1 MKIALIGPG
10 IMPIPPD
17 GWGAVESLIW
27 EIACELGEKGHEG
40 MIINVPDLNEIV
52 NEVQQCDFDFVH
64 LFYDV
69 FHPVMDAIKMAS
81 PNVVTA
87 ISSAYP
93 YVDQFEHHQRDGYT
107 PTYKWLVEQANHYN
121 FCLSDKDLNTY
132 KDGGADPKR
141 LLRLGL
147 GAQHKNFKFRSE
159 CSKPDK
165 TLYMAKIER
174 RKRQW
179 IYQSIDSI
187 EFVGRYSPTTTF
199 DRLHKSYI
207 GEWTTEEKHRN
218 VTKYANLLLLSDGE
232 NGTPLVIKE
241 ALVSGIGIVCS
252 KYAAYDLDPSLPF
265 ITIIPDDK
273 INDLEY
279 VENAIKENREVSI
292 TMRDKIHEY
301 GVKNFS
307 WETIVNQYERD
318 IETLLESNRR
328 VKPIKENQDYLVVE
342 G

>member
-1 MKIALIGPG
+1 MKIGFIGPG

-52 NEVQQCDFDFVH
+52 KTVQENDFDFIH

-69 FHPVMDAIKMAS
+69 FHPVMDAIKQVS
-81 PNVVTA
+81 PRSVTA

-93 YVDQFEHHQRDGYT
+93 YVDQFEFHQRDGYT
-107 PTYKWLVEQANHYN
+107 NTYNWLINQKDHYN
-121 FCLSDKDLNTY
+121 FCLSDKDLKTY
-132 KDGGADPKR
+132 KNGGGDTSK
-141 LLRLGL
+141 LFRLGL
-147 GAQHKNFKFRSE
+147 GAQHKNFKFNIDCE
-159 CSKPDK
+159 KADK
-165 TLYMAKIER
+165 TLYMAKIEV

-207 GEWTTEEKHRN
+207 GEWTTEEKHEN
-218 VTKYANLLLLSDGE
+218 VTKYANLMLLSDGE

-252 KYAAYDLDPSLPF
+252 KYAAYDLDMSLPF

-273 INDLEY
+273 LNDLEY
-279 VENAIKENREVSI
+279 VENAIQENREVSI
-292 TMRDKIHEY
+292 GMRQEIRDY

-307 WETIVNQYERD
+307 WENIVNQYEKD
-318 IETLLESNRR
+318 ILEIL
-328 VKPIKENQDYLVVE
+328 K
-342 G
+342 

>member
-1 MKIALIGPG
+1 MKIGFIGPG

-52 NEVQQCDFDFVH
+52 KTVRENDFDFIH

-69 FHPVMDAIKMAS
+69 FHPVMDEIKKVS
-81 PNVVTA
+81 PRSVTA

-93 YVDQFEHHQRDGYT
+93 YVDQFEFHQRDGYT
-107 PTYKWLVEQANHYN
+107 STYNWLINQKDHYN
-121 FCLSDKDLNTY
+121 FCLSDKDLETY
-132 KDGGADPKR
+132 KNGGADVSK

-147 GAQHKNFKFRSE
+147 GAQHKNFKFNVE
-159 CSKPDK
+159 CEKPDI
-165 TLYMAKIER
+165 TLYMAKIEV

-199 DRLHKSYI
+199 DKLHKSYI
-207 GEWTTEEKHRN
+207 GEWTTEEKHQN
-218 VTKYANLLLLSDGE
+218 VTKYANLMLLSDGE

-241 ALVSGIGIVCS
+241 ALVSGIGVVCS
-252 KYAAYDLDPSLPF
+252 KYAAYDLDTSLPF
-265 ITIIPDDK
+265 ITVIPDDK
-273 INDLEY
+273 LNDLDY
-279 VENAIKENREVSI
+279 VATAIKENRDASI
-292 TMRDKIHEY
+292 SLRKEIREY
-301 GVKNFS
+301 GVNNFS
-307 WETIVNQYERD
+307 WENIVNQYERD
-318 IETLLESNRR
+318 ILEIL
-328 VKPIKENQDYLVVE
+328 K
-342 G
+342 

>member
-27 EIACELGEKGHEG
+27 EIACELGERGHEG
-40 MIINVPDLNEIV
+40 MIINVPDLDEIV
-52 NEVQQCDFDFVH
+52 NTVRENNFDFIH

-69 FHPVMDAIKMAS
+69 FHPVMDVIKQVS
-81 PNVVTA
+81 PRTVTA

-93 YVDQFEHHQRDGYT
+93 YVDQFQFHRKDGYT
-107 PTYKWLVEQANHYN
+107 DIYNWLVNQKDHYN
-121 FCLSDKDLNTY
+121 FCLSDKDLQTY
-132 KDGGADPKR
+132 ENGGADVSK

-147 GAQHKNFKFRSE
+147 GSQHKRFKFSVE
-159 CSKPDK
+159 CEKKDT
-165 TLYMAKIER
+165 TLYMAKIEV

-199 DRLHKSYI
+199 DKLHKSYI
-207 GEWTTEEKHRN
+207 GEWTTEEKHEN
-218 VTKYANLLLLSDGE
+218 VTKYANLMLLSDGE

-241 ALVSGIGIVCS
+241 ALVSGIGVVCS
-252 KYAAYDLDPSLPF
+252 KYAAYDLDESLPF
-265 ITIIPDDK
+265 ITVIPDNKLD
-273 INDLEY
+273 DLDY
-279 VENAIKENREVSI
+279 VENVIKENRNISI
-292 TMRDKIHEY
+292 PMREKIREY

-307 WETIVNQYERD
+307 WETIVNQYEKD
-318 IETLLESNRR
+318 IF
-328 VKPIKENQDYLVVE
+328 KIIK
-342 G
+342 

>member
-1 MKIALIGPG
+1 MKIGFIGPG

-27 EIACELGEKGHEG
+27 EIACELGEKDHEG

-52 NEVQQCDFDFVH
+52 KTVQENDFDFIH

-69 FHPVMDAIKMAS
+69 FHPVMDAIKQVS
-81 PNVVTA
+81 PRSVTA

-93 YVDQFEHHQRDGYT
+93 YVDQFEFHQRDGYT
-107 PTYKWLVEQANHYN
+107 ATYNWLVNQKDHYN
-121 FCLSDKDLNTY
+121 FCLSDKDLETY
-132 KDGGADPKR
+132 KNGGADTSK
-141 LLRLGL
+141 LFRLGL
-147 GAQHKNFKFRSE
+147 GAQHKNFKFSTE
-159 CSKPDK
+159 CEKPDK
-165 TLYMAKIER
+165 TLYMAKIEV

-179 IYQSIDSI
+179 IYQSIGSI

-207 GEWTTEEKHRN
+207 GEWTTEEKHEN
-218 VTKYANLLLLSDGE
+218 VTKYANLMLLSDGE

-252 KYAAYDLDPSLPF
+252 KYAAYDLDDSLPF

-273 INDLEY
+273 LNDLEY
-279 VENAIKENREVSI
+279 VENAIKENRDVSI
-292 TMRDKIHEY
+292 GMRQEIRNY

-307 WETIVNQYERD
+307 WENIVNQYEKD
-318 IETLLESNRR
+318 ILEIL
-328 VKPIKENQDYLVVE
+328 K
-342 G
+342 

>member
-40 MIINVPDLNEIV
+40 MIINVPDLNEIIQTV
-52 NEVQQCDFDFVH
+52 RENNFDFIH

-69 FHPVMDAIKMAS
+69 FYPVMDEIKKVS
-81 PNVVTA
+81 PRSVTA

-93 YVDQFEHHQRDGYT
+93 YVDQFQFHQRDGYA
-107 PTYKWLVEQANHYN
+107 PTYNWLVNQKDHYN
-121 FCLSDKDLNTY
+121 FCLSDKDLQTY
-132 KDGGADPKR
+132 KNGGADVSK

-147 GAQHKNFKFRSE
+147 GSQHKNFKFNVE
-159 CSKPDK
+159 CEKSDT
-165 TLYMAKIER
+165 TLYMAKIEV

-199 DRLHKSYI
+199 DRFHKSYI
-207 GEWTTEEKHRN
+207 GEWTTEKKHDS
-218 VTKYANLLLLSDGE
+218 VTKYANLMLLSDGE

-241 ALVSGIGIVCS
+241 ALVSGIGVVCS
-252 KYAAYDLDPSLPF
+252 KYAAYDLDESLPF
-265 ITIIPDDK
+265 ITVIPDDK
-273 INDLEY
+273 LNDLEY
-279 VENAIKENREVSI
+279 VENVIRENRNISI
-292 TMRDKIHEY
+292 TMREKIREY

-307 WETIVNQYERD
+307 WETIVNQYEKD
-318 IETLLESNRR
+318 ILKI
-328 VKPIKENQDYLVVE
+328 VK
-342 G
+342 

>member
-1 MKIALIGPG
+1 MKIGFIGPG

-27 EIACELGEKGHEG
+27 EIACELGDKGHEG

-52 NEVQQCDFDFVH
+52 NTVQENDFDFIH

-69 FHPVMDAIKMAS
+69 FHPVMDVIKQVS
-81 PNVVTA
+81 PRSITA

-93 YVDQFEHHQRDGYT
+93 YVDQFEFHQRDGYT
-107 PTYKWLVEQANHYN
+107 ATYNWLVNQKDHYN
-121 FCLSDKDLNTY
+121 FCLSDKDLETY
-132 KDGGADPKR
+132 KNGGADVSK

-147 GAQHKNFKFRSE
+147 GAQHKNFKFDVDCE
-159 CSKPDK
+159 KPDK
-165 TLYMAKIER
+165 TLYMAKIEV

-207 GEWTTEEKHRN
+207 GEWTTEEKHEN
-218 VTKYANLLLLSDGE
+218 VTKYANLMLLSDGE

-252 KYAAYDLDPSLPF
+252 KYAAYDLDTSLPF

-273 INDLEY
+273 LNDLEY
-279 VENAIKENREVSI
+279 VENAIKENREASVGLRQEI
-292 TMRDKIHEY
+292 RDY

-307 WETIVNQYERD
+307 WENIVKQYEKD
-318 IETLLESNRR
+318 IFEIL
-328 VKPIKENQDYLVVE
+328 K
-342 G
+342 

>member
-1 MKIALIGPG
+1 MKIGFIGPG

-52 NEVQQCDFDFVH
+52 KTVQENDFDFIH

-69 FHPVMDAIKMAS
+69 FHPVMDAIKQVS
-81 PNVVTA
+81 PRSVTA

-93 YVDQFEHHQRDGYT
+93 YVDQFEFHQRDGYT
-107 PTYKWLVEQANHYN
+107 STYNWLISQKDHYN
-121 FCLSDKDLNTY
+121 FCLSDKDLETY
-132 KDGGADPKR
+132 KNGGADISK

-147 GAQHKNFKFRSE
+147 GAQHKNFKFNSE
-159 CSKPDK
+159 CEKSDK
-165 TLYMAKIER
+165 TLYMAKIEV

-207 GEWTTEEKHRN
+207 GEWTTEEKHEN
-218 VTKYANLLLLSDGE
+218 VTKYANLMLLSDGE

-252 KYAAYDLDPSLPF
+252 KYAAYDLDTSLPF

-273 INDLEY
+273 LNDLEY
-279 VENAIKENREVSI
+279 VENSIKENRDVSI
-292 TMRDKIHEY
+292 NMRQEIRDY

-307 WETIVNQYERD
+307 WENIVDQYEKD
-318 IETLLESNRR
+318 ILQIL
-328 VKPIKENQDYLVVE
+328 K
-342 G
+342 

>member
-1 MKIALIGPG
+1 MKIGFIGPG

-52 NEVQQCDFDFVH
+52 KTVKENDFDFIH

-69 FHPVMDAIKMAS
+69 FHPVMDAINQVS
-81 PNVVTA
+81 PRSVTA

-93 YVDQFEHHQRDGYT
+93 YVDQFEFHQRDGYT
-107 PTYKWLVEQANHYN
+107 NTYNWLINQKDHYN
-121 FCLSDKDLNTY
+121 FCLSDKDLKTY
-132 KDGGADPKR
+132 KNGGGDTSK
-141 LLRLGL
+141 LFRLGL
-147 GAQHKNFKFRSE
+147 GAQHKNFKFNIDCE
-159 CSKPDK
+159 KADK
-165 TLYMAKIER
+165 TLYMAKIEV

-207 GEWTTEEKHRN
+207 GEWTTEEKHEN
-218 VTKYANLLLLSDGE
+218 VTKYANLMLLSDGE

-252 KYAAYDLDPSLPF
+252 KYAAYDLDDSLPF
-265 ITIIPDDK
+265 ITIIPDNK
-273 INDLEY
+273 LNDLEY
-279 VENAIKENREVSI
+279 VKNAIQENREVSI
-292 TMRDKIHEY
+292 GMRQEIRDY

-307 WETIVNQYERD
+307 WENIVNQYEKD
-318 IETLLESNRR
+318 ILEIL
-328 VKPIKENQDYLVVE
+328 K
-342 G
+342 

>member
-1 MKIALIGPG
+1 MKIAFIGPG

-27 EIACELGEKGHEG
+27 EIACELGELGHTG
-40 MIINVPDLNEIV
+40 TIINVSDLNEII
-52 NEVQQCDFDFVH
+52 ETVQKDEYNFIH

-69 FHPVMDAIKMAS
+69 FHPIMDEIKRLCPKS
-81 PNVVTA
+81 ITA

-93 YVDQFEHHQRDGYT
+93 YVDQFQFHQRDGYDR
-107 PTYKWLVEQANHYN
+107 TYQWLNEQSNHYN
-121 FCLSDKDLNTY
+121 FCLSDKDLETFKN
-132 KDGGADPKR
+132 GGADESK

-147 GAQHKNFKFRSE
+147 GAQHKNFKFNVE
-159 CSKPDK
+159 CENPNK
-165 TLYMAKIER
+165 TLYMAKIEV

-199 DRLHKSYI
+199 DKLHKSYI
-207 GEWTTEEKHRN
+207 GEWTTEQKHEN

-241 ALVSGIGIVCS
+241 ALVSGIGVVCS
-252 KYAAYDLDPSLPF
+252 KYAAYDLNHSLPF

-273 INDLEY
+273 LNDLGY
-279 VENAIKENREVSI
+279 VSNAIKENREVSI
-292 TMRDKIHEY
+292 NMRQQIREY
-301 GVKNFS
+301 GVNNFS
-307 WETIVNQYERD
+307 WENI
-318 IETLLESNRR
+318 
-328 VKPIKENQDYLVVE
+328 VKPYIQTIKKLENVW
-342 G
+342 

>member
-1 MKIALIGPG
+1 MKIGFIGPG

-52 NEVQQCDFDFVH
+52 KTVQENDFDFIH

-69 FHPVMDAIKMAS
+69 FHPVMDAIKQVS
-81 PNVVTA
+81 PRSVTA

-93 YVDQFEHHQRDGYT
+93 YVDQFEFHQRDGYT
-107 PTYKWLVEQANHYN
+107 NTYNWLINQKDHYN
-121 FCLSDKDLNTY
+121 FCLSDKDLETY
-132 KDGGADPKR
+132 RNGGGDTSK

-147 GAQHKNFKFRSE
+147 GAQHKNFRFNSE
-159 CSKPDK
+159 CEKPDK
-165 TLYMAKIER
+165 TLYMAKIEV

-207 GEWTTEEKHRN
+207 GEWTTEEKYEN
-218 VTKYANLLLLSDGE
+218 VTKYANLMLLSDGE

-252 KYAAYDLDPSLPF
+252 KYAAYDLDMSLPF

-273 INDLEY
+273 LNDLEY
-279 VENAIKENREVSI
+279 VKNAIKENREVSI
-292 TMRDKIHEY
+292 GMREEIRDY

-307 WETIVNQYERD
+307 WENIVNQYEKD
-318 IETLLESNRR
+318 I
-328 VKPIKENQDYLVVE
+328 VKILK
-342 G
+342 

>member
-1 MKIALIGPG
+1 MKIGFIGPG

-27 EIACELGEKGHEG
+27 EIACELGEKDHEG

-52 NEVQQCDFDFVH
+52 KTVQENDFDFIH

-69 FHPVMDAIKMAS
+69 FHPVMDTIKQVS
-81 PNVVTA
+81 PRSVTA

-93 YVDQFEHHQRDGYT
+93 YVDQFEFHQRDGYT
-107 PTYKWLVEQANHYN
+107 PTYNWLVSQKDHYN
-121 FCLSDKDLNTY
+121 FCLSDKDLETY
-132 KDGGADPKR
+132 KNGGADQSK

-147 GAQHKNFKFRSE
+147 GAQHKNFKFNVE
-159 CSKPDK
+159 CEKPDK
-165 TLYMAKIER
+165 TLYMAKIEV

-207 GEWTTEEKHRN
+207 GEWTTEEKHDN
-218 VTKYANLLLLSDGE
+218 VTKYANLMLLSDGE

-252 KYAAYDLDPSLPF
+252 KYAAYDLDDSLPF

-273 INDLEY
+273 LNDLEY
-279 VENAIKENREVSI
+279 VECAIKENRDVSI
-292 TMRDKIHEY
+292 GMRQEIRDY

-307 WETIVNQYERD
+307 WENIVNQYEKD
-318 IETLLESNRR
+318 ILEIL
-328 VKPIKENQDYLVVE
+328 K
-342 G
+342 

>member
-1 MKIALIGPG
+1 MKIGFIGPG

-27 EIACELGEKGHEG
+27 EIAGELGEKGHEG

-52 NEVQQCDFDFVH
+52 KTVQENDFDFIH

-69 FHPVMDAIKMAS
+69 FHPVMDAIKQVS
-81 PNVVTA
+81 PKSVTA

-93 YVDQFEHHQRDGYT
+93 YVDQFEFHQRDGYT
-107 PTYKWLVEQANHYN
+107 DTYNWLINQKDHYN
-121 FCLSDKDLNTY
+121 FCLSDKDLETY
-132 KDGGADPKR
+132 KNGGGDTSK

-147 GAQHKNFKFRSE
+147 GAQHKNFKFNVE
-159 CSKPDK
+159 CEKADK
-165 TLYMAKIER
+165 TLYMAKIEV

-207 GEWTTEEKHRN
+207 GEWTTEEKHEN
-218 VTKYANLLLLSDGE
+218 VTKYANLMLLSDGE

-252 KYAAYDLDPSLPF
+252 KYAAYDLDTSLPF

-273 INDLEY
+273 LNDLEY
-279 VENAIKENREVSI
+279 VESAIKENREASI
-292 TMRDKIHEY
+292 GLREEICEY

-307 WETIVNQYERD
+307 WETIVNQYEKD
-318 IETLLESNRR
+318 ILEIL
-328 VKPIKENQDYLVVE
+328 K
-342 G
+342 

>member
-1 MKIALIGPG
+1 MKIGFIGPG

-52 NEVQQCDFDFVH
+52 RTVQENDFDFIH

-69 FHPVMDAIKMAS
+69 FHPVMDVIKQVS
-81 PNVVTA
+81 PKSVTA

-93 YVDQFEHHQRDGYT
+93 YVDQFQFHQRDGYAA
-107 PTYKWLVEQANHYN
+107 TYDWLVNQKDHYN
-121 FCLSDKDLNTY
+121 FCLSDKDLETY
-132 KDGGADPKR
+132 KNGGADTSK

-147 GAQHKNFKFRSE
+147 GAQHNNFKFNVE
-159 CSKPDK
+159 CEKPDK
-165 TLYMAKIER
+165 TLYMAKIEV

-179 IYQSIDSI
+179 IYQSIDGI

-207 GEWTTEEKHRN
+207 GEWTTEEKHES
-218 VTKYANLLLLSDGE
+218 VTKYANLMLLSDGE

-241 ALVSGIGIVCS
+241 ALVSGIGVVCS
-252 KYAAYDLDPSLPF
+252 KYAAYDLDASLPF
-265 ITIIPDDK
+265 ITVIPDDK
-273 INDLEY
+273 LNDLDY
-279 VENAIKENREVSI
+279 VSNAIKKNRESSVSLREEI
-292 TMRDKIHEY
+292 REY

-307 WETIVNQYERD
+307 WETIVNQYEKD
-318 IETLLESNRR
+318 ILKILR
-328 VKPIKENQDYLVVE
+328 
-342 G
+342 

>member
-1 MKIALIGPG
+1 MKIGFIGPG

-52 NEVQQCDFDFVH
+52 KTVKENDFDFIH

-69 FHPVMDAIKMAS
+69 FHPVMDAINQVS
-81 PNVVTA
+81 PRSVTA

-93 YVDQFEHHQRDGYT
+93 YVDQFEFHQRDGYT
-107 PTYKWLVEQANHYN
+107 NTYNWLINQKDHYN
-121 FCLSDKDLNTY
+121 FCLSDKDLETY
-132 KDGGADPKR
+132 RNGGGDTSK
-141 LLRLGL
+141 LFRLGL
-147 GAQHKNFKFRSE
+147 GAQHKNFRFNSE
-159 CSKPDK
+159 CEKPDK
-165 TLYMAKIER
+165 TLYMAKIEV

-207 GEWTTEEKHRN
+207 GEWTTEEKHEN
-218 VTKYANLLLLSDGE
+218 VTKYANLMLLSDGE

-252 KYAAYDLDPSLPF
+252 KYAAYDLDTSLPF
-265 ITIIPDDK
+265 ITTIPDDK
-273 INDLEY
+273 LNDLEY
-279 VENAIKENREVSI
+279 VKNVIKENREVSI
-292 TMRDKIHEY
+292 GMREEIRDY

-307 WETIVNQYERD
+307 WETIVNQYEKD
-318 IETLLESNRR
+318 I
-328 VKPIKENQDYLVVE
+328 VKILK
-342 G
+342 

>member
-1 MKIALIGPG
+1 MKIAFIGPG

-27 EIACELGEKGHEG
+27 EIACELGELGHTG
-40 MIINVPDLNEIV
+40 TIINVSDLNEII
-52 NEVQQCDFDFVH
+52 ETVQKDEYNFIH

-69 FHPVMDAIKMAS
+69 FHPIMDEIKRLCPKS
-81 PNVVTA
+81 ITA

-93 YVDQFEHHQRDGYT
+93 YVDQFQFHQRDGYDR
-107 PTYKWLVEQANHYN
+107 TYQWLIEQSNHYN
-121 FCLSDKDLNTY
+121 FCLSDKDLETFKN
-132 KDGGADPKR
+132 GGADESK

-147 GAQHKNFKFRSE
+147 GAQHKNFKFNVE
-159 CSKPDK
+159 CENPNK
-165 TLYMAKIER
+165 TLYMAKIEV

-199 DRLHKSYI
+199 DKLHKSYI
-207 GEWTTEEKHRN
+207 GEWTTEQKHEN

-241 ALVSGIGIVCS
+241 ALVSGIGVVCS
-252 KYAAYDLDPSLPF
+252 KYAAYDLNHSLPF

-273 INDLEY
+273 LNDLGY
-279 VENAIKENREVSI
+279 VSNAIKENREVSI
-292 TMRDKIHEY
+292 NMRQQIREY
-301 GVKNFS
+301 GVNNFS
-307 WETIVNQYERD
+307 WENI
-318 IETLLESNRR
+318 
-328 VKPIKENQDYLVVE
+328 VKPYIQTIKKLENVW
-342 G
+342 

>member
-1 MKIALIGPG
+1 MKIGFIGPG

-27 EIACELGEKGHEG
+27 EIACELGEKDHEG

-52 NEVQQCDFDFVH
+52 KTVQENDFDFIH

-69 FHPVMDAIKMAS
+69 FHPVMDAIKQVS
-81 PNVVTA
+81 PRSVTA

-93 YVDQFEHHQRDGYT
+93 YVDQFQFHQRDGYT
-107 PTYKWLVEQANHYN
+107 VTYEWLVNQKDHYN
-121 FCLSDKDLNTY
+121 FCLSDKDLETY
-132 KDGGADPKR
+132 KNGGADVSK

-147 GAQHKNFKFRSE
+147 GAQHKNFEFNVE
-159 CSKPDK
+159 CEKPDK
-165 TLYMAKIER
+165 TLYMAKIEV

-207 GEWTTEEKHRN
+207 GEWTTEEKHEN
-218 VTKYANLLLLSDGE
+218 VTKYANLMLLSDGE

-252 KYAAYDLDPSLPF
+252 KYAAYDLDVSLPF

-273 INDLEY
+273 LNDLEY
-279 VENAIKENREVSI
+279 VENAIKENREVSVG
-292 TMRDKIHEY
+292 MREEIRQY

-307 WETIVNQYERD
+307 WETIVNQYEKN
-318 IETLLESNRR
+318 ILEIL
-328 VKPIKENQDYLVVE
+328 K
-342 G
+342 

>member
-1 MKIALIGPG
+1 MKIGFIGPG

-40 MIINVPDLNEIV
+40 MIINVSDLNEIV
-52 NEVQQCDFDFVH
+52 KTVQENDFDFVH

-69 FHPVMDAIKMAS
+69 FHPVMDAIKQVS
-81 PNVVTA
+81 PRSVTA

-93 YVDQFEHHQRDGYT
+93 YVDQFEFHQRDGYT
-107 PTYKWLVEQANHYN
+107 ATYNWLANQKNHYN
-121 FCLSDKDLNTY
+121 FCLSDKDLETY
-132 KDGGADPKR
+132 KNGGADTSK

-147 GAQHKNFKFRSE
+147 GAQHKNFKFNIE
-159 CSKPDK
+159 CEKPDK
-165 TLYMAKIER
+165 TLYMAKIEV

-207 GEWTTEEKHRN
+207 GEWTTEEKHEN
-218 VTKYANLLLLSDGE
+218 VTKYANLMLLSDGE

-252 KYAAYDLDPSLPF
+252 KYAAYDLDESLPF
-265 ITIIPDDK
+265 ITVIPDDK
-273 INDLEY
+273 LNDLEY
-279 VENAIKENREVSI
+279 VENAIKENRDVSI
-292 TMRDKIHEY
+292 TMRQEIRDY

-307 WETIVNQYERD
+307 WENIVNQYEKD
-318 IETLLESNRR
+318 ILEIL
-328 VKPIKENQDYLVVE
+328 K
-342 G
+342 

>member
-1 MKIALIGPG
+1 MKIGFIGPG

-52 NEVQQCDFDFVH
+52 KTVKENDFDFIH

-69 FHPVMDAIKMAS
+69 FHPVMDAINQVS
-81 PNVVTA
+81 PRSVTA

-93 YVDQFEHHQRDGYT
+93 YVDQFEFHQRDGYT
-107 PTYKWLVEQANHYN
+107 NTYNWLINQKDHYN
-121 FCLSDKDLNTY
+121 FCLSDKDLETY
-132 KDGGADPKR
+132 RNGGGDTSK

-147 GAQHKNFKFRSE
+147 GAQHKNFRFNSE
-159 CSKPDK
+159 CEKPDK
-165 TLYMAKIER
+165 TLYMAKIEV

-207 GEWTTEEKHRN
+207 GEWTTEEKYEN
-218 VTKYANLLLLSDGE
+218 VTKYANLMLLSDGE

-252 KYAAYDLDPSLPF
+252 KYAAYDLDTSLPF
-265 ITIIPDDK
+265 ITTIPDDK
-273 INDLEY
+273 LNDLEY
-279 VENAIKENREVSI
+279 VKNVIKENREVSI
-292 TMRDKIHEY
+292 GMREEIRDY

-307 WETIVNQYERD
+307 WENIVNQYEKD
-318 IETLLESNRR
+318 I
-328 VKPIKENQDYLVVE
+328 VKILK
-342 G
+342 

>member
-1 MKIALIGPG
+1 MKIGFIGPG

-52 NEVQQCDFDFVH
+52 KTVKENDFDFIH

-69 FHPVMDAIKMAS
+69 FHPVMDAINQVS
-81 PNVVTA
+81 PRSVTA

-93 YVDQFEHHQRDGYT
+93 YVDQFEFHQRDGYT
-107 PTYKWLVEQANHYN
+107 NTYNWLINQKDHYN
-121 FCLSDKDLNTY
+121 FCLSDKDLKTY
-132 KDGGADPKR
+132 KNGGGDTSK
-141 LLRLGL
+141 LFRLGL
-147 GAQHKNFKFRSE
+147 GAQHKNFKFNIDCE
-159 CSKPDK
+159 KADK
-165 TLYMAKIER
+165 TLYMAKIEV

-207 GEWTTEEKHRN
+207 GEWTTEEKHEN
-218 VTKYANLLLLSDGE
+218 VTKYANLMLLSDGE

-252 KYAAYDLDPSLPF
+252 KYAAYDLDTSLPF
-265 ITIIPDDK
+265 ITTIPDDK
-273 INDLEY
+273 LNDLEY
-279 VENAIKENREVSI
+279 VKNVIKENREVSI
-292 TMRDKIHEY
+292 GMREEIRDY

-307 WETIVNQYERD
+307 WENIVNQYEKD
-318 IETLLESNRR
+318 I
-328 VKPIKENQDYLVVE
+328 VKILK
-342 G
+342 

>member
-1 MKIALIGPG
+1 MNIAFIGPG

-27 EIACELGEKGHEG
+27 EIACELGDKGHEG

-52 NEVQQCDFDFVH
+52 NTVQENDFDFIH

-69 FHPVMDAIKMAS
+69 FHPVMDVIKQVS
-81 PNVVTA
+81 PRTVTA

-93 YVDQFEHHQRDGYT
+93 YVDQFQFHRKDGYT
-107 PTYKWLVEQANHYN
+107 DIYNWLVNQKDHYN
-121 FCLSDKDLNTY
+121 FCLSDKDLQTY
-132 KDGGADPKR
+132 NNGGADISK

-147 GAQHKNFKFRSE
+147 GSQHKRFKFSVE
-159 CSKPDK
+159 CEKKDT
-165 TLYMAKIER
+165 TLYLAKIEV

-199 DRLHKSYI
+199 DKLHKSYI
-207 GEWTTEEKHRN
+207 GEWTTEEKHEN
-218 VTKYANLLLLSDGE
+218 VTKYANLMLLSDGE

-241 ALVSGIGIVCS
+241 ALVSGIGVVCS
-252 KYAAYDLDPSLPF
+252 KYAAYDLDESLPF
-265 ITIIPDDK
+265 ITVIPDNKLD
-273 INDLEY
+273 DLDY
-279 VENAIKENREVSI
+279 VENVIKENRNISI
-292 TMRDKIHEY
+292 PMREKIREY

-307 WETIVNQYERD
+307 WETIVNQYEKD
-318 IETLLESNRR
+318 IF
-328 VKPIKENQDYLVVE
+328 KIIK
-342 G
+342 

>member
-1 MKIALIGPG
+1 MKIGFIGPG
-10 IMPIPPD
+10 IMTIPPD

-52 NEVQQCDFDFVH
+52 KTVKENDFDFIH

-69 FHPVMDAIKMAS
+69 FHPVMDAINQVS
-81 PNVVTA
+81 PRSVTA

-93 YVDQFEHHQRDGYT
+93 YVDQFEFHQRDGYT
-107 PTYKWLVEQANHYN
+107 DTYNWLINQKDHYN
-121 FCLSDKDLNTY
+121 FCLSDKDLETY
-132 KDGGADPKR
+132 KNGGADVSK

-147 GAQHKNFKFRSE
+147 GAQHKNFKFDVDCE
-159 CSKPDK
+159 KPDK
-165 TLYMAKIER
+165 TLYMAKIEV

-207 GEWTTEEKHRN
+207 GEWTTEEKHEN
-218 VTKYANLLLLSDGE
+218 VTKYANLMLLSDGE

-252 KYAAYDLDPSLPF
+252 KYAAYDLDTSLPF

-273 INDLEY
+273 LNDLEY
-279 VENAIKENREVSI
+279 VESAIKENREASI
-292 TMRDKIHEY
+292 GLREEIREY

-307 WETIVNQYERD
+307 WETIVNQYEKD
-318 IETLLESNRR
+318 ILEIL
-328 VKPIKENQDYLVVE
+328 K
-342 G
+342 

>member
-27 EIACELGEKGHEG
+27 EIACELGERGHEG
-40 MIINVPDLNEIV
+40 MIINVSDLDEIV
-52 NEVQQCDFDFVH
+52 NTVRENNFDFIH

-69 FHPVMDAIKMAS
+69 FHPVMDVIKQVS
-81 PNVVTA
+81 PRTVTA

-93 YVDQFEHHQRDGYT
+93 YVDQFQFHRKDGYT
-107 PTYKWLVEQANHYN
+107 DIYNWLVNQKDHYN
-121 FCLSDKDLNTY
+121 FCLSDKDLQTY
-132 KDGGADPKR
+132 NNGGADISK

-147 GAQHKNFKFRSE
+147 GSQHKRFKFSVE
-159 CSKPDK
+159 CEKKDT
-165 TLYMAKIER
+165 TLYLAKIEV

-199 DRLHKSYI
+199 DKLHKSYI
-207 GEWTTEEKHRN
+207 GEWTTEEKHEN
-218 VTKYANLLLLSDGE
+218 VTKYANLMLLSDGE

-241 ALVSGIGIVCS
+241 ALVSGIGVVCS
-252 KYAAYDLDPSLPF
+252 KYAAYDLDESLPF
-265 ITIIPDDK
+265 ITVIPDNKLD
-273 INDLEY
+273 DLDY
-279 VENAIKENREVSI
+279 VENVIKENRNISI
-292 TMRDKIHEY
+292 PMREKIREY

-307 WETIVNQYERD
+307 WETIVNQYEKD
-318 IETLLESNRR
+318 IF
-328 VKPIKENQDYLVVE
+328 KIIK
-342 G
+342 

>member
-1 MKIALIGPG
+1 
-10 IMPIPPD
+10 
-17 GWGAVESLIW
+17 
-27 EIACELGEKGHEG
+27 

-52 NEVQQCDFDFVH
+52 KTVQENDFDFIH

-69 FHPVMDAIKMAS
+69 FHPVMDAIKQVS
-81 PNVVTA
+81 PRSVTA

-93 YVDQFEHHQRDGYT
+93 YVDQFEFYQRDGYT
-107 PTYKWLVEQANHYN
+107 DTYNWLVNQKDHYN
-121 FCLSDKDLNTY
+121 FCLSDKDLETY
-132 KDGGADPKR
+132 KNGGADTSK

-147 GAQHKNFKFRSE
+147 GAQHKNFKFSAE
-159 CSKPDK
+159 CEKPDK
-165 TLYMAKIER
+165 TLYMAKIEV

-207 GEWTTEEKHRN
+207 GEWTTEEKHEN
-218 VTKYANLLLLSDGE
+218 VTKYANLMLLSDGE

-252 KYAAYDLDPSLPF
+252 KYAAYDLDDSLPF

-273 INDLEY
+273 LNDLEY
-279 VENAIKENREVSI
+279 VENAIKENRDVSI
-292 TMRDKIHEY
+292 GMRQEIRDY

-307 WETIVNQYERD
+307 WENIVNQYEKD
-318 IETLLESNRR
+318 ILEIL
-328 VKPIKENQDYLVVE
+328 K
-342 G
+342 